1 MGQESLGAFFGIDQS
16 TVSNYLKLADKY
28 DDELYVVTPDN
39 LTKYIATIKSEEE
52 FKEIVPGRDGG
63 EITIDGSLVETTR
76 PEDEDEQKRQYSGKG
91 KMFAINTAMMI
102 NRQNYII
109 GISDSREGSCHD
121 LTVLTQGLPDFWQMD
136 RSHDKWKAHTI

>member
-63 EITIDGSLVETTR
+63 EITIDGSLVETHA
-76 PEDEDEQKRQYSGKG
+76 S
-91 KMFAINTAMMI
+91 
-102 NRQNYII
+102 
-109 GISDSREGSCHD
+109 
-121 LTVLTQGLPDFWQMD
+121 
-136 RSHDKWKAHTI
+136 